1 MNKPMAGYFKV
12 LSVTKNISAQG
23 TGILKNILGL
33 SDVKEIHD
41 LTKVNNSK
49 FIDTEAHFLDWGVP
63 HSHFSGDMSRICCQL
78 LSTEAICGDQI
89 ALHIIK
95 VKTVLAGA
103 PPPLGELTTL
113 PQP

>member
-1 MNKPMAGYFKV
+1 MAGYFKV

-49 FIDTEAHFLDWGVP
+49 FIDTEAHFLD
-63 HSHFSGDMSRICCQL
+63 
-78 LSTEAICGDQI
+78 
-89 ALHIIK
+89 
-95 VKTVLAGA
+95 
-103 PPPLGELTTL
+103 
-113 PQP
+113 